1 MILIILV
8 AVFIA
13 TFMLV
18 YGTEIFWVRKQRVK
32 SRAVAAEIGSGSSL
46 LRSKDFSARGL
57 REKFLEVLAASG
69 QWLTPDMVKAT
80 EMRKDLLRAGYR
92 RPQAVTIYLGF
103 RIFTA
108 FALTLPVALYCVIR
122 GQVGSPIPS
131 IIALVFA
138 FFGFFLPTVVLA
150 YKIKFRQE
158 RLDKA
163 LPDILDM
170 FVICMEAGL
179 SLNASLQRVADETRG
194 VYQDFS
200 DELQI
205 ATGEL
210 RTGLPWSE
218 AFDNIAQRTGV
229 QSIRSVVGLMVQSQK
244 LGASIGEA
252 LRHHAEFVRT
262 QRLLR
267 AEERAAKLP
276 VKIIFPLIFC
286 ILPAILIVVAGPGL
300 IQMVRWLSGGLGVGG
315 ATVPTGPV
323 GFR

>member
-1 MILIILV
+1 MILIILLT
-8 AVFIA
+8 VFIA

-18 YGTEIFWVRKQRVK
+18 YGSEIFWVRKQRVK
-32 SRAVAAEIGSGSSL
+32 SRAVAVETGSGSSL
-46 LRSKDFSARGL
+46 LRSKDVIARGL
-57 REKFLEVLAASG
+57 QEKFLEALAASG
-69 QWLTPDMVKAT
+69 QWLTPDLDKVT
-80 EMRKDLLRAGYR
+80 EMRKDLIRAGYR
-92 RPQAVTIYLGF
+92 RPQAVTVYLGF
-103 RIFTA
+103 RIFGA
-108 FALTLPVALYCVIR
+108 FVFTLPVAIYCVIR
-122 GQVGSPIPS
+122 GQVGSPIPLV
-131 IIALVFA
+131 IALVFA
-138 FFGFFLPTVVLA
+138 FFGFFIPTVVLA
-150 YKIKFRQE
+150 YKIKHRQE
-158 RLDKA
+158 RLDQA

-179 SLNASLQRVADETRG
+179 SLNASLQRVADETRSIH
-194 VYQDFS
+194 QDFS

-218 AFDNIAQRTGV
+218 AFDNMAQRTGV

-276 VKIIFPLIFC
+276 VKIIFPLIFF

-300 IQMVRWLSGGLGVGG
+300 IQMARWLTGGLGIGG
-315 ATVPTGPV
+315 GTAPS
-323 GFR
+323 GF

>member
-1 MILIILV
+1 MILIILA

-13 TFMLV
+13 TFMLA
-18 YGTEIFWVRKQRVK
+18 YGAEMFWVRKQRVK
-32 SRAVAAEIGSGSSL
+32 SRAVEAGIGSGSSL
-46 LRSKDFSARGL
+46 LRPKEFIGRGVQ
-57 REKFLEVLAASG
+57 EKFLEVLAASG
-69 QWLTPDMVKAT
+69 HWFTPDMDKVT
-80 EMRKDLLRAGYR
+80 EMRKDLIRAGYR
-92 RPQAVTIYLGF
+92 RPQAVAIYLGF
-103 RIFTA
+103 RIFAA
-108 FALTLPVALYCVIR
+108 FAVTLPVALYCVIR
-122 GQVGSPIPS
+122 GQVGRPIPLL
-131 IIALVFA
+131 IALVFA
-138 FFGFFLPTVVLA
+138 FFGFFLPTVVLS
-150 YKIKFRQE
+150 YKIKHRQE

-205 ATGEL
+205 AAGEL

-218 AFDNIAQRTGV
+218 AFDNMAQRTGV

-286 ILPAILIVVAGPGL
+286 ILPAIMIVVAGPGL
-300 IQMVRWLSGGLGVGG
+300 IQMAKWLSGGLGVGG
-315 ATVPTGPV
+315 ATGPSS
-323 GFR
+323 F

>member
-1 MILIILV
+1 MILIILA
-8 AVFIA
+8 AVFTA
-13 TFMLV
+13 TFMV
-18 YGTEIFWVRKQRVK
+18 AYGAEMLWVRKQRVK
-32 SRAVAAEIGSGSSL
+32 SRALEAGIGSGSAL
-46 LRSKDFSARGL
+46 LKPKEFIGHGVQ
-57 REKFLEVLAASG
+57 EKFLEALAASG
-69 QWLTPDMVKAT
+69 QWLTPDTDKVT
-80 EMRKDLLRAGYR
+80 EMRKDLIRAGYR

-108 FALTLPVALYCVIR
+108 FVLTLPVALYCVIR
-122 GQVGSPIPS
+122 GQVGTPIPL

-150 YKIKFRQE
+150 KKIKYRQE
-158 RLDKA
+158 RLDRA

-218 AFDNIAQRTGV
+218 AFDNMAQRTGV

-286 ILPAILIVVAGPGL
+286 ILPAIMIVVAGPGL
-300 IQMVRWLSGGLGVGG
+300 IQMAKWLSGGLGVGP
-315 ATVPTGPV
+315 APSS
-323 GFR
+323 F

>member
-1 MILIILV
+1 MILIIL
-8 AVFIA
+8 ATVFSA
-13 TFMLV
+13 TFLLAFGAEMV
-18 YGTEIFWVRKQRVK
+18 WVRKQHVK
-32 SRAVAAEIGSGSSL
+32 SRALEAGIGPGSVL
-46 LRSKDFSARGL
+46 LKPREFIGRGVQ
-57 REKFLEVLAASG
+57 EKFLEFLAASG
-69 QWLTPDMVKAT
+69 QWLTPDMEKVT
-80 EMRKDLLRAGYR
+80 EMRRDLIRAGYR
-92 RPQAVTIYLGF
+92 RFEAVTVYLGL

-108 FALTLPVALYCVIR
+108 FALTLPVALYCVVR
-122 GQVGSPIPS
+122 GQVGTPFPL
-131 IIALVFA
+131 IISLLCAI
-138 FFGFFLPTVVLA
+138 FGFFLPTVVLA
-150 YKIKFRQE
+150 KKIKYRQE
-158 RLDKA
+158 RLDRA

-194 VYQDFS
+194 LYPDFS

-218 AFDNIAQRTGV
+218 ALDNMAHRTGV

-276 VKIIFPLIFC
+276 VKLIFPLIFC
-286 ILPAILIVVAGPGL
+286 ILPAMLIVVAGPGL
-300 IQMVRWLSGGLGVGG
+300 LQMAKWLTGGLGVGG
-315 ATVPTGPV
+315 VTGPTAA
-323 GFR
+323 GHF

>member
-13 TFMLV
+13 TFMVV
-18 YGTEIFWVRKQRVK
+18 YGSELFWVRKQRVK
-32 SRAVAAEIGSGSSL
+32 SRAVAAELGFGSSL
-46 LRSKDFSARGL
+46 LRSKDFIARGMQ
-57 REKFLEVLAASG
+57 EKFLEVLAASG
-69 QWLTPDMVKAT
+69 QWFTPDLDKVT
-80 EMRKDLLRAGYR
+80 EMRRDLIRAGYR

-108 FALTLPVALYCVIR
+108 FVFTLPVAIYCVIR
-122 GQVGSPIPS
+122 AEVGSLIPLV
-131 IIALVFA
+131 IALVFG
-138 FFGFFLPTVVLA
+138 FFGFFIPTVVLS
-150 YKIKFRQE
+150 YKIKHRQE
-158 RLDKA
+158 RLDQA

-179 SLNASLQRVADETRG
+179 SLNASLQRVADETRAIHP
-194 VYQDFS
+194 DFS

-218 AFDNIAQRTGV
+218 AFDNMAQRTGV

-244 LGASIGEA
+244 LGASIGED

-300 IQMVRWLSGGLGVGG
+300 IQMARWLSGGLGIGG
-315 ATVPTGPV
+315 GTLAGPSS
-323 GFR
+323 F

>member
-1 MILIILV
+1 
-8 AVFIA
+8 
-13 TFMLV
+13 
-18 YGTEIFWVRKQRVK
+18 
-32 SRAVAAEIGSGSSL
+32 
-46 LRSKDFSARGL
+46 
-57 REKFLEVLAASG
+57 LEFLAASG
-69 QWLTPDMVKAT
+69 QWVTPDLDKAT
-80 EMRKDLLRAGYR
+80 EMRKDLIRAGFR

-103 RIFTA
+103 RIFSA
-108 FALTLPVALYCVIR
+108 FVFALPMALYCVIR
-122 GQVGSPIPS
+122 GQVASPIPL
-131 IIALVFA
+131 ALAIVLA
-138 FFGFFLPTVVLA
+138 FFGFFVPTVVLA
-150 YKIKFRQE
+150 KLIKQRQE

-179 SLNASLQRVADETRG
+179 SLNASLQRVAEETRG

-210 RTGLPWSE
+210 RTGLPWAE

-286 ILPAILIVVAGPGL
+286 ILPAIIIVVAGPGL
-300 IQMVRWLSGGLGVGG
+300 IQMARWLSGGIGLGGG
-315 ATVPTGPV
+315 TAGTIAG
-323 GFR
+323 GSF

>member
-1 MILIILV
+1 MMMIVLV

-13 TFMLV
+13 TFMV
-18 YGTEIFWVRKQRVK
+18 AYGAEVFWDRRQRVK
-32 SRAVAAEIGSGSSL
+32 SRALDARDGSGSIL
-46 LRSKDFSARGL
+46 LKPKELIGRSVQER
-57 REKFLEVLAASG
+57 FLEALAASG
-69 QWLTPDMVKAT
+69 QWLTPDAAKVS
-80 EMRKDLLRAGYR
+80 EMRMDLIRAGYR

-108 FALTLPVALYCVIR
+108 FALSLPVALYAVIQ
-122 GQVGSPIPS
+122 GQVGRPIPFL
-131 IIALVFA
+131 IAMVLA
-138 FFGFFLPTVVLA
+138 SFGFFFPTVVLS
-150 YKIKFRQE
+150 YKIKHRQE

-179 SLNASLQRVADETRG
+179 SLNASLQRVAEETRG

-205 ATGEL
+205 AAGEL
-210 RTGLPWSE
+210 RTGIPWSE
-218 AFDNIAQRTGV
+218 AFDNIAHRTGV

-276 VKIIFPLIFC
+276 VKIIFPLIIL

-300 IQMVRWLSGGLGVGG
+300 IQMAKWLGSGLGVGQ
-315 ATVPTGPV
+315 AASTS
-323 GFR
+323 GF